1 VIVAT
6 LAALLIL
13 PLVSLRGRTLI
24 HCCAAELTLAL
35 FAWIVWRRLVPSPDV
50 RLAFI
55 AFAVLEL
62 AVFALFLARGS
73 NVRWSAN
80 HAAIIAAVV
89 YALTIS
95 ATSWKVDGDEP
106 FYLLIT
112 ESIVH
117 DADLDL
123 ANQYR
128 DIRQTA
134 SGRADLIPHSDDPHG
149 LHGERYS
156 RYEPFLSLLMAPG
169 YALGGLHG
177 ALAVIALFGVLL
189 VRSTIRWMEDEGV
202 PDESVRAVFPFFAF
216 APPVLFYATRVW
228 PEVPAAFFFVE
239 AIRGVRAQ
247 RGKRWVPVLLG
258 LVMLKL
264 RFVLVAI
271 GLVAAGLRA
280 RRSRLL
286 IAMVVL
292 AIPLFVVWMITGSAT
307 NIHRWNELMP
317 MQPMSYIRGFFG
329 LLLDGMS
336 GIAFQAPFYLFGL
349 AALLRWKETP
359 RGFRLGILASLLYI
373 LFLLPRQEAFGSYG
387 PPLRYLVFLMPVL
400 ALGAAAI
407 WERIP
412 RGAIAIVAAW
422 TIGMVIHGVT
432 YPYALFHEANG
443 ENAAGEWLSRMYHAD
458 FSRLFPSFVR
468 INGAAWIGALAIF
481 LVLLWISLRPRWAES
496 PPLQIAVFALI
507 LSMGFHF
514 GRQPGARVD
523 FEDAHV
529 TRDGGHLEPPT
540 GTANRAAY
548 RGGWV
553 LEQGQSVTFLARS
566 GTHRLHVITGLGA
579 TIELGGH
586 AYRIDPS
593 VAHRTISVTIPENGP
608 TTLKCV
614 SGAIN
619 LDRMELVNFGVR
631 QPQLPLSYATEPRA
645 NIQKRRLRPPHSKG
659 SVAL

>member
-1 VIVAT
+1 MIVAT

-13 PLVSLRGRTLI
+13 PLISLRGRTLVR
-24 HCCAAELTLAL
+24 CYAAQLTLAL
-35 FAWIVWRRLVPSPDV
+35 FAWIVWRRLVPSPDP
-50 RLAFI
+50 RLPFI
-55 AFAVLEL
+55 AFAVLAL
-62 AVFALFLARGS
+62 AVFVLFLARGS

-80 HAAIIAAVV
+80 HAALIATIV
-89 YALTIS
+89 YALTLS

-128 DIRQTA
+128 EIKQTA
-134 SGRADLIPHSDDPHG
+134 SGRVDLKPQADDPTG
-149 LHGERYS
+149 PSGERYS

-169 YALGGLHG
+169 YAVGGLHG

-216 APPVLFYATRVW
+216 APPVLFYATRMW

-247 RGKRWVPVLLG
+247 RAKRWVPALFG

-271 GLVAAGLRA
+271 GLIAAGLRV

-286 IAMVVL
+286 IALGIL
-292 AIPLFVVWMITGSAT
+292 AVPLFAVWMLTGSAT
-307 NIHRWNELMP
+307 NVHRLSELLP
-317 MQPMSYIRGFFG
+317 MHPMSYVRGFFG
-329 LLLDGMS
+329 LLVDGMG

-349 AALLRWKETP
+349 AALIRWQETP

-373 LFLLPRQEAFGSYG
+373 LFLLPRQESFGSYG

-412 RGAIAIVAAW
+412 RGAIAIVATG
-422 TIGMVIHGVT
+422 TIGLVIHGVA
-432 YPYALFHEANG
+432 YPWRLFHEANG
-443 ENAAGEWLSRMYHAD
+443 ENAAGEWLSQMYDAD

-468 INGAAWIGALAIF
+468 MNDAAWIGAAVVVAILVWLSRGWQDTSITIAIAALAI
-481 LVLLWISLRPRWAES
+481 A
-496 PPLQIAVFALI
+496 A
-507 LSMGFHF
+507 GFHF
-514 GRQPGARVD
+514 GRQPGSRVN

-529 TRDGGHLEPPT
+529 TRDGGHLEPKA
-540 GTANRAAY
+540 GTPNRAAY

-553 LEQGQSVTFLARS
+553 LQEGQSLTFLARA
-566 GTHRLHVITGLGA
+566 GTHHLQAITGLGA
-579 TIELGGH
+579 TIEVGGH
-586 AYRIDPS
+586 AYRIEPS
-593 VAHRTISVTIPENGP
+593 LAHRTIRVTIPEDGP
-608 TTLKCV
+608 VTLRCI
-614 SGAIN
+614 SGAVN
-619 LDRMELVNFGVR
+619 LDRMELM
-631 QPQLPLSYATEPRA
+631 P
-645 NIQKRRLRPPHSKG
+645 
-659 SVAL
+659 